1 MAKCRVFAID
11 DGLKETVADGL
22 YGKHYFGDA
31 ISVSVVKF
39 VLPKGPDLPAKA
51 HHHGEEISLQLR
63 GACEVFQGEGSVD
76 DPLYAM
82 GQGDVLVIPAGES
95 HYGTNSFDAGG
106 ASLRLNVVTPPRKEF
121 GPEDSAPY
129 YPLKD
134 RP

>member
-11 DGLKETVADGL
+11 DGLKATVADGL

-51 HHHGEEISLQLR
+51 HRHGEEISLQLR
-63 GACEVFQGEGSVD
+63 GGCSVFQGAGETG
-76 DPLYAM
+76 DPEYLM
-82 GQGDVLVIPAGES
+82 DQGDVLVIPADTD
-95 HYGTNSFDAGG
+95 HYGVNGFDAGG

-134 RP
+134 RA